1 VHGVSFSLDG
11 GTTWH
16 EAAFPESGG
25 DPAVVADGAGRF
37 YATYLAEQNGAPVFV
52 SADGGRTWTRAGDPL
67 HGPDLPVAPGGM
79 EINPQG
85 PVYIGPWAIVACD
98 REFLAADRSTGTL
111 YASSADHGDA
121 CGGESGSA
129 WELSFLA
136 CRANGFS
143 SAILTDCGRRY
154 ISSAMIM
161 DRRGQAGFRRTRRIT
176 R

>member
-1 VHGVSFSLDG
+1 
-11 GTTWH
+11 
-16 EAAFPESGG
+16 
-25 DPAVVADGAGRF
+25 
-37 YATYLAEQNGAPVFV
+37 
-52 SADGGRTWTRAGDPL
+52 
-67 HGPDLPVAPGGM
+67 M